1 MTKTL
6 LKLQLTLWGRT
17 IKGNKAAIVM
27 MSLISFYALMG
38 LFGFGIFLAL
48 GLGHDHMG
56 ILAGVVSVGM
66 VAYCIAAFMWPSGEG
81 QLDPTAFSTMPL
93 SAKQLLP
100 GFAISTLLQS
110 RGIIAVICTVA
121 TSIIAA
127 VFLPVGS
134 WPMIVFMM
142 AVSLVTTLLLGELL
156 GALTSGSSSRV
167 SNDRRTV
174 LTSVVFMVFV
184 VGYNMLIGADRMSR
198 IDAIG
203 AYTKWTPFG
212 AGAGA
217 IEAFAVGLWGEAGLL
232 TLLAFVYVAA
242 GFWLWSQLINRAL
255 TAPLD
260 QGGQG
265 QSAKDSAGEGKK
277 VLFLPGIPWSVGGAI
292 FSRSLRYMFRDSR
305 LLGSMIVFPLLG
317 VLFIF
322 QSFTVEFFMIY
333 VGLIMM
339 AVFAGSVAT
348 NDFGYD
354 GPSLWLNIVA
364 GVKARTLLMPRHW
377 ASMLPGSV
385 SIVVFMI
392 ITIVLAENKTTAV
405 LICFIGLGI
414 FISSAAVALL
424 VTTFNPYPTSK
435 PGTSPWGY
443 RSGYSG
449 AAFVGAFAALLL
461 GWIPTIPT
469 IALGIFGLVTDQM
482 WMIILAEVL
491 AIILPVAVYIG
502 VAKVCIRKV
511 EKGLPEIFDK
521 VKTHVK

>member
-6 LKLQLTLWGRT
+6 LRLQLTLWGRT

-38 LFGFGIFLAL
+38 LFGFSILLGIGLAQ
-48 GLGHDHMG
+48 DHMG
-56 ILAGVVSVGM
+56 MLAGVVTIGT
-66 VAYCIAAFMWPSGEG
+66 VAYCIASFMWPSGEG

-100 GFAISTLLQS
+100 GLAISTLMQS
-110 RGIIAVICTVA
+110 RGITAVVCTVV
-121 TSIIAA
+121 TSIVAA
-127 VFLPVGS
+127 SFLPISS
-134 WPMIVFMM
+134 WPMIALMM
-142 AVSLVTTLLLGELL
+142 LVSLITTLLLGELL
-156 GALTSGSSSRV
+156 GAVASGSSSRV
-167 SNDRRTV
+167 SKDRRTV

-184 VGYNMLIGADRMSR
+184 VGYNLLIGADTMSR

-203 AYTKWTPFG
+203 SYTKWTPLG

-217 IEAFAVGLWGEAGLL
+217 IEAFAAGLWGEAGLL
-232 TLLAFVYVAA
+232 TLLAVVYVVA
-242 GFWLWSQLINRAL
+242 GLWLWTRLIGRAL
-255 TAPLD
+255 SAPLD
-260 QGGQG
+260 QGGPG
-265 QSAKDSAGEGKK
+265 QNAKNSGAEGKK

-305 LLGSMIVFPLLG
+305 VMGSMIVFPILG

-322 QSFTVEFFMIY
+322 QSFTVDFFMIY

-354 GPSLWLNIVA
+354 GPSTWLNIVA
-364 GVKARTLLMPRHW
+364 GVKARTMLMPRHW

-385 SIVVFMI
+385 SVVVFII

-405 LICFIGLGI
+405 LISFIGLGI
-414 FISSAAVALL
+414 FISGAAVALL

-435 PGTSPWGY
+435 PGTNPWGD

-449 AAFVGAFAALLL
+449 AAFLGAFASLIL

-482 WMIILAEVL
+482 WMIILAEAL

-502 VAKVCIRKV
+502 IAKVCISRV
-511 EKGLPEIFDK
+511 EKNLPEIFDK